1 MFGKRKLELLAHTAR
16 IKNLKKSFAP
26 VNSMIGSATAIISA
40 AEPGGGDETTI
51 YHYICKRCKKR
62 MQSIQPYLGSDSDG
76 R

>member
-1 MFGKRKLELLAHTAR
+1 MEKQ
-16 IKNLKKSFAP
+16 ID
-26 VNSMIGSATAIISA
+26 ICATCVHD
-40 AEPGGGDETTI
+40 EPGYCSVIGTI